1 MPAALVDDE
10 LWELIEPLL
19 PRPRHPAGVPVRAA
33 GLADVGRS
41 AYNVGAVAN
50 GCPEKDWSVWTAFEP
65 RVPASSVEVMR
76 TLFELE
82 VKANSIRDL
91 AIVLTAAE
99 KRDKALAALAEARA
113 LYDEKG
119 HTVGVARVG
128 QLHAEVA
135 ATL

>member
-1 MPAALVDDE
+1 M
-10 LWELIEPLL
+10 
-19 PRPRHPAGVPVRAA
+19 
-33 GLADVGRS
+33 
-41 AYNVGAVAN
+41 AN